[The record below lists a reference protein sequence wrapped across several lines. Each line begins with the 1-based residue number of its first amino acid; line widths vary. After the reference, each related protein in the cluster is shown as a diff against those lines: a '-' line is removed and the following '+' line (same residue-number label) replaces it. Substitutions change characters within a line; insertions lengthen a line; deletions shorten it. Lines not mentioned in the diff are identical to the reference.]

1 MITEDSSSEEDET
14 ERRDALGKLKQKIAA
29 AAIRARKPTKEQLEQ
44 TLRYEAEVGAEA
56 EAKALHHSVGPTFT
70 GRSLPTALLL
80 QVVAESISQ
89 QMPPGVAEELR
100 TQGFKCVKLPE
111 VARSRVEAL
120 LELGN
125 ALFESEPAVKATMTV
140 REGDGA
146 GHLAEGDLGFRM
158 AGSDMFLDTRFR
170 GPLLIPGIPFQNIVE
185 NIVENIIENKFVNRL
200 LMTIKRVALNGNLCY
215 VIKQGICIVLL
226 FFR

>member
-56 EAKALHHSVGPTFT
+56 EAKALRHSVGPTFT

-146 GHLAEGDLGFRM
+146 VHAAGHLAEGDLGFRM
-158 AGSDMFLDTRFR
+158 AGSDMFLDTRCA
-170 GPLLIPGIPFQNIVE
+170 PP
-185 NIVENIIENKFVNRL
+185 
-200 LMTIKRVALNGNLCY
+200 
-215 VIKQGICIVLL
+215 QGQRASPHTRNSLSKHC
-226 FFR
+226 